1 MNMIYTL
8 YLFEVF
14 VVNFLLFF
22 FLQSIEKWNCRN
34 VVDLLVSFN
43 LYRYV
48 QFFKD
53 QEISGRKFKTM
64 SKEDLQVSIT
74 VVRLEFVMLVGI
86 QLLCLSLYG
95 WVRFYVEK
103 LKWEDFVLRI
113 KFSFNVLNLFNK
125 SICI

>member
-74 VVRLEFVMLVGI
+74 VVRLEFVMLVGR

-113 KFSFNVLNLFNK
+113 KFSFYVLNLFK
-125 SICI
+125 ESI

>member
-1 MNMIYTL
+1 MNMIYML

-22 FLQSIEKWNCRN
+22 FLQLIEKWNCCN

-53 QEISGRKFKTM
+53 QEISGCKFKMM
-64 SKEDLQVSIT
+64 SKEDLQVSIM
-74 VVRLEFVMLVGI
+74 VVRLEFVMLVGR
-86 QLLCLSLYG
+86 QLLCLLLYG

-103 LKWEDFVLRI
+103 LKWEDFVLCI
-113 KFSFNVLNLFNK
+113 KFSFNVLNLFNE
-125 SICI
+125 SI

>member
-1 MNMIYTL
+1 MNMIYML

-22 FLQSIEKWNCRN
+22 FLQLIEKWNCCN

-64 SKEDLQVSIT
+64 SKEDLQVSIM
-74 VVRLEFVMLVGI
+74 VVRLEFVMLVGR

-103 LKWEDFVLRI
+103 LKWEDFVLCI
-113 KFSFNVLNLFNK
+113 KFSFNGLNLFNE
-125 SICI
+125 SI

>member
-74 VVRLEFVMLVGI
+74 VVRSGVCCVGGEIVVMFVVVWLGQI
-86 QLLCLSLYG
+86 LC
-95 WVRFYVEK
+95 
-103 LKWEDFVLRI
+103 
-113 KFSFNVLNLFNK
+113 
-125 SICI
+125 

>member
-1 MNMIYTL
+1 MNMIYML

-22 FLQSIEKWNCRN
+22 FLQLIEKWNCCN

-74 VVRLEFVMLVGI
+74 VVRLEFVMLVGR

-113 KFSFNVLNLFNK
+113 KFSFNVLNLFNE
-125 SICI
+125 SI

>member
-1 MNMIYTL
+1 MNMIYML

-22 FLQSIEKWNCRN
+22 FLQLIEKWNCCN

-53 QEISGRKFKTM
+53 QEISGCKFKMM
-64 SKEDLQVSIT
+64 SKEDLQVSIM
-74 VVRLEFVMLVGI
+74 VVRLGVCCVGGEIVVMFVVVWLVQI
-86 QLLCLSLYG
+86 LC
-95 WVRFYVEK
+95 
-103 LKWEDFVLRI
+103 
-113 KFSFNVLNLFNK
+113 
-125 SICI
+125 

>member
-1 MNMIYTL
+1 MNMIYML

-22 FLQSIEKWNCRN
+22 FLQLIEKWNCCN

-74 VVRLEFVMLVGI
+74 VVRLEFVMLVGR